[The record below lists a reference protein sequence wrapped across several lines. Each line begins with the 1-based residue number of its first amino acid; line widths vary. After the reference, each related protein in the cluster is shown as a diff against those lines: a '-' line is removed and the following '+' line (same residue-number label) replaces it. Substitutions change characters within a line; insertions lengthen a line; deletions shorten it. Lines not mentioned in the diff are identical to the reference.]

1 MESKLH
7 FSSLSF
13 VKPVVNISAII
24 ISFFAPVI
32 SDPWKLGNTILIWV
46 SASTSRD
53 SILGKLCMYHPLP
66 SSHSSKVSAVR
77 NYMHVRQEDVLQQ
90 IWKAGGQD
98 WQLCHRGHMHW
109 NLGIHCTSVLGA
121 CFHVENP
128 LYFLESLLISL
139 RFSHQKGKPLIHF
152 SQSHIWR
159 MPVSNLSL
167 W

>member
-53 SILGKLCMYHPLP
+53 CILGKLCMYHPLP
-66 SSHSSKVSAVR
+66 SSHSSKVSAVG
-77 NYMHVRQEDVLQQ
+77 NYMPVRQEDVLQQ
-90 IWKAGGQD
+90 I
-98 WQLCHRGHMHW
+98 
-109 NLGIHCTSVLGA
+109 
-121 CFHVENP
+121 
-128 LYFLESLLISL
+128 
-139 RFSHQKGKPLIHF
+139 
-152 SQSHIWR
+152 
-159 MPVSNLSL
+159 
-167 W
+167 